1 MAHWNPPSDG
11 PLSSLEDFMGLQ
23 ASSEEAALSCLDR
36 QHFVVKPYER
46 VAATKIEMMSLLRT
60 LYFSSS
66 KVDIPN
72 LFP

>member
-1 MAHWNPPSDG
+1 
-11 PLSSLEDFMGLQ
+11 MGLQ